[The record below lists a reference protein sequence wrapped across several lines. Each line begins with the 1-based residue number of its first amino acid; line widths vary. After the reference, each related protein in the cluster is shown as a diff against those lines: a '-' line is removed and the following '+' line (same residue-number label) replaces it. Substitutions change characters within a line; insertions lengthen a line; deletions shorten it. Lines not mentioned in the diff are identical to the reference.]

1 MTITSKTWGKTIDGK
16 SIMLYTLTN
25 ASGYSV
31 QLHDIGA
38 GIVSIVVP
46 DRNGHLDDVV
56 LGYPQATDY
65 FGDGPCM
72 GKVPGRFANR
82 IANGR
87 FTYDQ
92 TEYQLDLE
100 PGKNYH
106 LHGGPIGFSNQKWA
120 SRIEGNGVVF
130 SYLSADGEAGYPG
143 EVLAKVR
150 YTWNDENEL
159 ILDFSATTTAP
170 TVINLTNHSYFNLK
184 GEGNGNIL
192 DHNLMLNATHYLQT
206 DNSLIPTGKLAE
218 VVNTPMDFT
227 TEKQI
232 GEDIRQ
238 DFDAIRNGKGYD
250 SCWVINSYGKDKTN
264 LAATLSHEGSGRRL
278 QIYTTQP
285 AIQVYT
291 GNWLEGCPE
300 GKNGHVYHDYD
311 GVALECQAFPN
322 APNNPSFPNTFLLPG
337 RDYKETIIFK
347 FSTL

>member
-1 MTITSKTWGKTIDGK
+1 MKIESKTWGKTLDGK

-25 ASGYSV
+25 SLGCRV
-31 QLHDIGA
+31 QLHDVGA

-46 DRNGHLDDVV
+46 DRNGRMDDVV
-56 LGYPQATDY
+56 LGYAKATDY

-87 FTYDQ
+87 FSYEQ
-92 TEYQLDLE
+92 TEYQLDLM
-100 PGKNYH
+100 PGRNYH

-120 SRIEGNGVVF
+120 SRIEGNSVIF

-143 EVLAKVR
+143 EVLAQIR

-159 ILDFSATTTAP
+159 IMEFSASTTAP
-170 TVINLTNHSYFNLK
+170 TIINLTNHSYFNLK
-184 GEGNGNIL
+184 GEGNGDIL
-192 DHNLMLNATHYLQT
+192 DHNLQLNASNYLQT
-206 DNSLIPTGKLAE
+206 DNNLIPTGTLVE
-218 VVNTPMDFT
+218 VADTPMDFT
-227 TEKQI
+227 TEKRI
-232 GEDIRQ
+232 GRDIHQ
-238 DFDAIRNGKGYD
+238 DYDAIRNGKGYD
-250 SCWVINSYGKDKTN
+250 SCWVINGYGKNKTN
-264 LAATLSHEGSGRRL
+264 LAATLSHEESGRRL

-311 GVALECQAFPN
+311 GVALECQAFPD

-337 RDYKETIIFK
+337 KSYEETIIFK